1 MYQITIFYLSFLLF
15 GTSLFLKAENRK
27 WTSTSGTAMQA
38 ELIDFSN
45 RIVILKSLA
54 GKKITL
60 SIDKL
65 ISSDQS
71 FIKDWAAKKN
81 ILFSNNRSSNR
92 KEGENKAVLS
102 TGMTDLLPSKLLDAN
117 GKKVSNGML
126 AGKMVGFYFSAH
138 WCPPCRGFTPS
149 LVDFRD
155 KNKEDFEVIFVSS
168 DKSPDAQMDY
178 MKEMKM
184 KWYTLPHRSEEANK
198 LSKKYGVSGIPALII
213 VSPEGEII
221 SKNGRSEV
229 GSNPKGAIKNW
240 KKSG

>member
-71 FIKDWAAKKN
+71 FIKDWSAKKN

>member
-71 FIKDWAAKKN
+71 FIKDWSAKKN
-81 ILFSNNRSSNR
+81 ILFSNSRSSNR

>member
-45 RIVILKSLA
+45 RIVILKSLE

-71 FIKDWAAKKN
+71 FIKDWSAKKN

>member
-1 MYQITIFYLSFLLF
+1 
-15 GTSLFLKAENRK
+15 
-27 WTSTSGTAMQA
+27 MQA

-71 FIKDWAAKKN
+71 FIKDWSAKKN

-117 GKKVSNGML
+117 GKKVSTGML

-138 WCPPCRGFTPS
+138 WCPLCRGFTPS